1 MRGPNIGSNEGA
13 WILAMGDLKSAI
25 GVLDIGVGT
34 SQYFFKAS
42 ISDSLYGWLI
52 SRLYFS

>member
-25 GVLDIGVGT
+25 GGLDIGVGT